1 MGISPA
7 AKDDHMLGPAK
18 QDIARLQLRL
28 TIPDQGV

>member
-18 QDIARLQLRL
+18 QHIARLQLQW
-28 TIPDQGV
+28 TIAEQGV